1 MSERIAAEIQIG
13 GKVRRGV
20 AEELC
25 GVIDTERVSLEWGGS
40 PFVPRTV
47 DELLAARYDNGDG
60 LLTLRLYDY
69 EASWGEF
76 DDLEEFLREHKIP
89 FVRYTERKYD
99 CDPEVV
105 GFHPICGHVQ
115 ELTDHNRNPTIQAAT
130 MKPIADSLARIL
142 AGMRNGK
149 LETEKLQLKLKRL
162 HGKLHKCLPPDVPA
176 LETFEI
182 IEEPRRR
189 STR

>member
-13 GKVRRGV
+13 GKVRRSV

-25 GVIDTERVSLEWGGS
+25 GVIATERVSLEWGGS
-40 PFVPRTV
+40 PFKPRTV
-47 DELLAARYDNGDG
+47 DELLAARHDNGDG
-60 LLTLRLYDY
+60 LLTLRLYDD

-89 FVRYTERKYD
+89 FVRYTEGKYD
-99 CDPEVV
+99 YDPEVV
-105 GFHPICGHVQ
+105 GFHPTCGHVQ
-115 ELTDHNRNPTIQAAT
+115 ELTDHNRNPTLQAAAL
-130 MKPIADSLARIL
+130 KPIANSLARIL

-149 LETEKLQLKLKRL
+149 LETAKLQLKLQRL
-162 HGKLHKCLPPDVPA
+162 HGKLRKCLPPDVPA

-182 IEEPRRR
+182 IEG
-189 STR
+189 